1 MNDNTKNC
9 NRCTGAFVFTDI
21 EIVCGKCGIVADE
34 KIADN
39 SVDYDS
45 IGIEINSGRTGPP
58 VNPMYHNG
66 IASEISQTGRDASG
80 RKLWGENKS
89 MMNRIIIWDKR
100 SKSSDTKTRN
110 IANLEI
116 TRIAEVL
123 CIPEQT
129 KQRGAEIFR
138 ICKEFKMLRGRSTK
152 VFSTACL
159 YAACRESGLSKTLTD
174 FAKIGFIRRQDLGA
188 YYRLIIQVCNIKPKV
203 VSPISYISRIA
214 SNVDPPISVAIQ
226 KRAIKLL
233 EKLND
238 SRAGKDPIAF
248 AAAALYY
255 VCQLKNLKHTQNV
268 LGMAAGVTE
277 VTIRNRI
284 NDIKKELC
292 IEEKSKIEQ

>member
-9 NRCTGAFVFTDI
+9 NRCKGAFVFTDI

-34 KIADN
+34 KIVDT

-66 IASEISQTGRDASG
+66 IASEISQTGRDSSG

-89 MMNRIIIWDKR
+89 MMNRLITWDKR
-100 SKSSDTKTRN
+100 GKSSGTKTRN

-123 CIPEQT
+123 SISEQT

-138 ICKEFKMLRGRSTK
+138 MCEGFKMLRGRSAK
-152 VFSTACL
+152 VFSAACL

-174 FAKIGFIRRQDLGA
+174 FSKVGFMRRQDLAA

-238 SRAGKDPIAF
+238 SRG
-248 AAAALYY
+248 
-255 VCQLKNLKHTQNV
+255 
-268 LGMAAGVTE
+268 
-277 VTIRNRI
+277 R
-284 NDIKKELC
+284 
-292 IEEKSKIEQ
+292 